1 VARWMSECT
10 IWSNEVV
17 TLVCTR
23 ARRVQCLGRLG
34 EKRLRG
40 ARKPGGGCPSRV
52 QLEGLAVG
60 GVEVPRKLAGSWKRS
75 PASEREQQSPSRW
88 HSDTLSR
95 SQRSTR
101 SSDGMLE
108 GRPCRDLALQD
119 LAREVR
125 SLLELHPQQRRPLA
139 PLALRLLPLLR

>member
-1 VARWMSECT
+1 MHDLVKRGGDARVYTCACSASGDWVRSAYVALAS
-10 IWSNEVV
+10 
-17 TLVCTR
+17 
-23 ARRVQCLGRLG
+23 Q
-34 EKRLRG
+34 
-40 ARKPGGGCPSRV
+40 GGGCPSRV

-125 SLLELHPQQRRPLA
+125 SPLELELHPQQRRPLA
-139 PLALRLLPLLR
+139 PLALQLLPLLR